1 MSGKY
6 LPWWENESGG
16 MNGTV
21 RVGKLNDMGD
31 TDSEEVAHLEIYFS
45 ILSFLLESK

>member
-1 MSGKY
+1 
-6 LPWWENESGG
+6 

-21 RVGKLNDMGD
+21 NVWKLNDMGD

-45 ILSFLLESK
+45 ILSFFWKASRLIR